1 MCTRFLYNCSLADE
15 KTLWSTQEGFFAFFI
30 FIYIRKISKFVLI
43 DVYTISLQLFLR
55 GWDISFVGRKKRM
68 ERSNPRSTGENT
80 VARKYPHTS
89 PLPFEE
95 YPRRACEH
103 AGDEEIYL
111 RIPFPPPLPPPPS
124 PPASGNERMEKGSLL
139 QEAEGHTSFWVA
151 SRKRAPTRG
160 GAVCFFFISL
170 GEI

>member
-1 MCTRFLYNCSLADE
+1 MVIASFQFPPLFFSLASDNSQNSDWPNLLCLLRIHARN
-15 KTLWSTQEGFFAFFI
+15 TRLSFNAI
-30 FIYIRKISKFVLI
+30 
-43 DVYTISLQLFLR
+43 TISSRSFPR
-55 GWDISFVGRKKRM
+55 RWDIRSLERKKPTNRA
-68 ERSNPRSTGENT
+68 STRENT
-80 VARKYPHTS
+80 AVRKYPHTS

-111 RIPFPPPLPPPPS
+111 RIPSLPPPPLLLHRPIPS
-124 PPASGNERMEKGSLL
+124 SGNERTGSPPSKRPRDTRVFGSVS
-139 QEAEGHTSFWVA
+139 EACG
-151 SRKRAPTRG
+151 TR